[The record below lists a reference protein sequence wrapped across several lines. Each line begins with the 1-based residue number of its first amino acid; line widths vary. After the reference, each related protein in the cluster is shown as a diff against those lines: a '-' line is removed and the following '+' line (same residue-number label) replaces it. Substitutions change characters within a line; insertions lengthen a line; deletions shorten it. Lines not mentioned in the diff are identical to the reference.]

1 MEDLFDAKEL
11 LHLVFAN
18 NSDLYYTKGLLELS
32 LDEFLWFRLHSE
44 GYDPVYFLQSGS
56 PECSVRTF
64 GDQNAKPYAERQ
76 NPFRKGISWF
86 AGETETDRFG
96 SWMIKQLQDGAAF
109 VFPMDM
115 MCAEKAAPD
124 WINPLKQIASM
135 KGRRGIL
142 VMKVPTE
149 VELSRDALLNSAIF
163 DALGET
169 GITNLRRDPEGSLCA
184 ALLEAKDRGCHFWS
198 LYTKERIEALLL
210 RLQFDHPDLDAA
222 PRELELMVDYLLQYL
237 NNPRLRLH
245 DPLFQLEYVGILPEY
260 CEVYRWL
267 GDKKTWAHLRA
278 CAGQVNDA
286 GGVHALLRQKGIPAV
301 EPDRNRFAVS
311 HGENTFAR
319 MCLKIRMDGG
329 LQKQLGPER
338 EPAADILLEL
348 FQLLNEPKS
357 HADNVRVGEKLQLLC
372 VEAGAAK
379 ARQDPDA
386 YWKIVFVMRFY
397 AKWIHVEDG
406 GKEEAELLR
415 IAEQAE
421 GCVEDSKKL
430 FRVKKALLGMQ
441 ALKSSIPVYQ
451 AQMEMLEN
459 TINVLNQAA
468 PLSWEL
474 LLTRMAL
481 LTSMGAGDS
490 LQADIGT
497 FQKKIVRLEKELM
510 ELSAPKG
517 EDELQPPSVHESED
531 GPRPPRTSDDDGD
544 GDPPVRIYDPG
555 VPDI

>member
-64 GDQNAKPYAERQ
+64 GDQNAKPYAGRQ
-76 NPFRKGISWF
+76 NPFRKGFSWF
-86 AGETETDRFG
+86 VGETETDRFG
-96 SWMIKQLQDGAAF
+96 SWIIKQLQDGAAF

-163 DALGET
+163 NALDET
-169 GITNLRRDPEGSLCA
+169 GITNLRGDPEGSLYA

-198 LYTKERIEALLL
+198 LFTKERIEALLL
-210 RLQFDHPDLDAA
+210 RLQFDHPSLDAT
-222 PRELELMVDYLLQYL
+222 PRELELMADYLLQYL
-237 NNPRLRLH
+237 NNPRLRLCA
-245 DPLFQLEYVGILPEY
+245 PLFQYEYVGILPEY
-260 CEVYRWL
+260 REVYRWL
-267 GDKKTWAHLRA
+267 REKKTWARLRA
-278 CAGQVNDA
+278 RAGQISGA
-286 GGVHALLRQKGIPAV
+286 GGVRALLRQKGIPAV
-301 EPDRNRFAVS
+301 DPDRNRFSVS
-311 HGENTFAR
+311 RGENTFAR
-319 MCLKIRMDGG
+319 MCLKIKLDDR
-329 LQKQLGPER
+329 LQKQLNPKL

-348 FQLLNEPKS
+348 FQLLNEPQS
-357 HADNVRVGEKLQLLC
+357 HADNVRVGEKLRLLRI
-372 VEAGAAK
+372 EAGAAN

-386 YWKIVFVMRFY
+386 YWKILFVMRFY
-397 AKWIHVEDG
+397 AKWLHVEDG
-406 GKEEAELLR
+406 SGKEAELLR
-415 IAEQAE
+415 IAEQAD

-430 FRVKKALLGMQ
+430 FRAKKALSDTQVLR
-441 ALKSSIPVYQ
+441 SRIPVSQ
-451 AQMEMLEN
+451 KQTERLERE
-459 TINVLNQAA
+459 INVLEQYIS
-468 PLSWEL
+468 LSWDM
-474 LLTRMAL
+474 LLTRMAQF
-481 LTSMGAGDS
+481 TSMGAGDS
-490 LQADIGT
+490 LQADVDAL
-497 FQKKIVRLEKELM
+497 QEKIARLEKEM
-510 ELSAPKG
+510 RELPVPDG
-517 EDELQPPSVHESED
+517 EDELQPPSVRESGD
-531 GPRPPRTSDDDGD
+531 GPRPPGMPGDDGD
-544 GDPPVRIYDPG
+544 DELPIRTYDPR